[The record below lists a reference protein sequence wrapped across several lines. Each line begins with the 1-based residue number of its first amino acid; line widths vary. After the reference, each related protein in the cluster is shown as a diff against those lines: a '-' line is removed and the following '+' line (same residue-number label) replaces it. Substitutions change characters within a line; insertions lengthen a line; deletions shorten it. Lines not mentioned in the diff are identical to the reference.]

1 MRRKLAVLAVL
12 AGLVLGWRVRAN
24 EKPSDAYQKAEKDLN
39 AANNSLRN
47 HVKAIDYPGLE
58 KDAGLFKASFAV
70 MLSYWQDKKT
80 DDAVKFLEDG
90 AKAADALEA
99 AAKASNY
106 NGVLAAQN
114 AITGSNGVAFEGGGA
129 LPGVCVGCHLAH
141 RQRMP
146 DGTFEI
152 K

>member
-1 MRRKLAVLAVL
+1 MRGKLMVLVALFV
-12 AGLVLGWRVRAN
+12 LVLPLRAN
-24 EKPSDAYQKAEKDLN
+24 EKPGEAYQKAEQGLQ
-39 AANNSLRN
+39 AANNSMRN

-58 KDAGLFKASFAV
+58 KDAELFKTSFTV
-70 MLSYWQDKKT
+70 MLAYWQEKKA
-80 DDAVKFLEDG
+80 DDAITFVQDG
-90 AKAADALEA
+90 IKGADALVT
-99 AAKASNY
+99 AAKAQNY

-114 AITGSNGVAFEGGGA
+114 AIAGSNGVAFVGETS

>member
-1 MRRKLAVLAVL
+1 MRSKLGVLVALFV
-12 AGLVLGWRVRAN
+12 LVLPLRAN
-24 EKPSDAYQKAEKDLN
+24 EKPSETYQKAEQGLQAASN
-39 AANNSLRN
+39 ALRN

-58 KDAGLFKASFAV
+58 KDAEAFKTSFTVTLA
-70 MLSYWQDKKT
+70 YWQEKKV
-80 DDAVKFLEDG
+80 DDAVAFVQDG
-90 AKAADALEA
+90 LKGADALA
-99 AAKASNY
+99 AASKAMNY

-114 AITGSNGVAFEGGGA
+114 AIAGSNGVAFVGETQ
-129 LPGVCVGCHLAH
+129 LPGVCVGCHMAH

>member
-1 MRRKLAVLAVL
+1 MRSKLTVLVALFVFVL
-12 AGLVLGWRVRAN
+12 PLRAN
-24 EKPSDAYQKAEKDLN
+24 EKPSEAYQKAEQALQ

-47 HVKAIDYPGLE
+47 HVKNIDYPGLE
-58 KDAGLFKASFAV
+58 KDAEAFKASFAV
-70 MLSYWQDKKT
+70 MLTYWEEKK
-80 DDAVKFLEDG
+80 V
-90 AKAADALEA
+90 ADAITFVQDGIKGAEALGVA
-99 AAKASNY
+99 AAAMNY
-106 NGVLAAQN
+106 NGALAAQN
-114 AITGSNGVAFEGGGA
+114 ALVGSNGVAFVGEASA